1 MKIIP
6 SDVMQQI
13 DQGIVTDILFFEPLS
28 NLHNSIKEE
37 LDVMIDYIEDHR
49 LKKYKERIGQEK
61 PKLDKKV

>member
-1 MKIIP
+1 MIP

-13 DQGIVTDILFFEPLS
+13 DQGIVTDILFYEPLS
-28 NLHNSIKEE
+28 GLHKSIKEE
-37 LDVMIDYIEDHR
+37 LDVMIDYIEDLR